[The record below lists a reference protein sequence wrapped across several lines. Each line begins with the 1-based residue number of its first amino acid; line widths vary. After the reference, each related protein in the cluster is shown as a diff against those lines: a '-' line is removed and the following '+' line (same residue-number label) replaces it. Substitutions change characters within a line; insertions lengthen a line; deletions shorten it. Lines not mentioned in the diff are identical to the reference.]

1 MAPIEE
7 NRHASAERALPPMR
21 YEEFDPDPALVPWV
35 QCYAEFAVLEP
46 PESPYMHLVVPD
58 GCAHLTYLRPPP
70 MPGGAGS
77 GRALILSGPRMAGA
91 EHPIVGRLI
100 CWDVKLR
107 PHGLGLLGLEVRE
120 WVDRATPLADGLER
134 PGRLARGLTTRLDAC
149 ETVEDARVVLD
160 AALRSLVPGAAGPDE
175 LVAEAVR
182 EIEASDGGESIGE
195 LAGRLEISERQLQRR
210 FRAAVGLTP
219 KQFARI
225 RRFRACARNLIAE
238 RPEAW
243 GRVALAHGYADQAH
257 LNREFARLSGRS
269 PNRLAS
275 YIARIEHGAVDV

>member
-1 MAPIEE
+1 
-7 NRHASAERALPPMR
+7 MR
-21 YEEFDPDPALVPWV
+21 YEEFAPDPALAPWV
-35 QCYAEFAVLEP
+35 QCYAEFVVLEAP
-46 PESPYMHLVVPD
+46 GVPYPHLVVPD

-70 MPGGAGS
+70 APD
-77 GRALILSGPRMAGA
+77 RAIFLAGPRMTGT
-91 EHPIVGRLI
+91 EHRIAGRLL

-107 PHGLGLLGLEVRE
+107 PHGLGLLGLDARA
-120 WVDRATPLADGLER
+120 WVDRAAPLAAGAPDSPAGRPER
-134 PGRLARGLTTRLDAC
+134 MVRLARELTTGLDAC
-149 ETVEDARVVLD
+149 ETAGEARALLD
-160 AALRSLVPGAAGPDE
+160 EALLPLRPGAAGPDD

-182 EIEASDGGESIGE
+182 AIEASDGGEPIAD
-195 LAGRLEISERQLQRR
+195 LADRLTISERQLQRR

-257 LNREFARLSGRS
+257 LNREFSRLSGRS
-269 PNRLAS
+269 PTQLAS
-275 YIARIEHGAVDV
+275 YIARIEHGTVDV